1 MSSKTNIV
9 NDIGV
14 LTKVPNKVLE
24 ALIDKVNLCIGSIIV
39 DAQKSGEQNVVINI
53 GIGSLSVSLAD
64 MQCKFVPSKALK
76 TTIKECLTGGAADPL
91 ELELEAALSSKLI
104 AICDEVL

>member
-1 MSSKTNIV
+1 MNSKANIV

-14 LTKVPNKVLE
+14 LTKVPNKILE
-24 ALIDKVNLCIGSIIV
+24 ALVDKINLCIGSIIV
-39 DAQKSGEQNVVINI
+39 DAQKSGEQTIVINI
-53 GIGSLSVSLAD
+53 GIGSLSISLAD

-76 TTIKECLTGGAADPL
+76 TTIKDCLTKSVDPL
-91 ELELEAALSSKLI
+91 ELELEEALSSKLI